1 MIEIQ
6 EELSVWNLNVQEW
19 EFNME
24 NASKALL
31 MAAGVLIGLMVI
43 SLGVYL
49 FTQFG
54 GTSAQ
59 IHNNIEESQIA
70 QFNSQFTA
78 YQARDNV
85 TIHDIVS
92 MANLATQNNQ
102 SYEFPKQTATGNNNY
117 IAVLLNGTAIEYGF
131 GTSSEAVEERYNQL
145 ILNEVNSINASTG
158 LKNYTVQVEVSD
170 VTKRVYRVICTA
182 R

>member
-1 MIEIQ
+1 
-6 EELSVWNLNVQEW
+6 
-19 EFNME
+19 ME

-92 MANLATQNNQ
+92 MA
-102 SYEFPKQTATGNNNY
+102 
-117 IAVLLNGTAIEYGF
+117 
-131 GTSSEAVEERYNQL
+131 EAELDDIPED
-145 ILNEVNSINASTG
+145 EV
-158 LKNYTVQVEVSD
+158 K
-170 VTKRVYRVICTA
+170 
-182 R
+182 

>member
-1 MIEIQ
+1 
-6 EELSVWNLNVQEW
+6 
-19 EFNME
+19 ME

-31 MAAGVLIGLMVI
+31 MAAGILIGIMII

-59 IHNNIEESQIA
+59 IHDNIETSQIEE
-70 QFNSQFTA
+70 FNSQFTA

-85 TIHDIVS
+85 TIHDIIT
-92 MANLATQNNQ
+92 MANLATENNKYYQ
-102 SYEFPKQTATGNNNY
+102 FAKQVPNGNNNY
-117 IAVLLNGTAIEYGF
+117 IAVLLNGTSIEFGF
-131 GTSSEAVEERYNQL
+131 GTSEEDVSERYNEL
-145 ILNEVNSINASTG
+145 ILNEVNNIDAVTG
-158 LKNYTVQVEVSD
+158 LKNYTVRVEISD
-170 VTKRVYRVICTA
+170 ATRRVYRVICTE

>member
-31 MAAGVLIGLMVI
+31 MAEGVLIGLMVS

-54 GTSAQ
+54 GT
-59 IHNNIEESQIA
+59 
-70 QFNSQFTA
+70 
-78 YQARDNV
+78 
-85 TIHDIVS
+85 
-92 MANLATQNNQ
+92 
-102 SYEFPKQTATGNNNY
+102 
-117 IAVLLNGTAIEYGF
+117 
-131 GTSSEAVEERYNQL
+131 
-145 ILNEVNSINASTG
+145 
-158 LKNYTVQVEVSD
+158 
-170 VTKRVYRVICTA
+170 
-182 R
+182 